1 MSMMIHCGGRAVDYE
16 ELAGVPLP
24 EETTTYKPVAYHDL
38 VMNVKNI
45 ADDLLIDK
53 TYEKANYALSKD
65 DQRFFA
71 VLQYRDNETEN
82 IGYAIGLRSSHNRSM
97 SIGMC
102 IGAQVFV
109 CDNLAF
115 TGSVKYMRTHTKNVF
130 QDLEDKLVS
139 TIYSSKDK
147 FANILK
153 DKDNMQNV
161 IMNDDKAY
169 SFLGRLGGYGIL
181 QSQQLSKAYK
191 LWRKPPHVE
200 FEDSSLWSLYNAC
213 TEALK
218 STQPNKI
225 LEKHIALHKYA
236 TS

>member
-45 ADDLLIDK
+45 ADDLLVDK

-200 FEDSSLWSLYNAC
+200 FEDNSLWSLYNAC

>member
-1 MSMMIHCGGRAVDYE
+1 MSMVIHCGGRAVNFA
-16 ELAGVPLP
+16 ELSGVPLP
-24 EETTTYKPVAYHDL
+24 EETSTYKPVAYHDL
-38 VMNVKNI
+38 VTNVKNI
-45 ADDLLIDK
+45 ADDLLTDYQ
-53 TYEKANYALSKD
+53 YEKANYALSKD
-65 DQRFFA
+65 DQRMFA
-71 VLQYRDNETEN
+71 VLQYKNEN
-82 IGYAIGLRSSHNRSM
+82 ADDMGYAIGLRSSHNKSM

-115 TGSVKYMRTHTKNVF
+115 TGSVRYMRTHTKNVF

-139 TIYSSKDK
+139 TIYSSKNK

-153 DKDNMQNV
+153 DKENMQNV
-161 IMNDDKAY
+161 TMNNDKAY

-191 LWRKPPHVE
+191 LWRKPPHAE
-200 FEDSSLWSLYNAC
+200 FEDKNLWSLYNAC
-213 TEALK
+213 TESLK

-225 LEKHIALHKYA
+225 IEKHIKLHNYA
-236 TS
+236 VS